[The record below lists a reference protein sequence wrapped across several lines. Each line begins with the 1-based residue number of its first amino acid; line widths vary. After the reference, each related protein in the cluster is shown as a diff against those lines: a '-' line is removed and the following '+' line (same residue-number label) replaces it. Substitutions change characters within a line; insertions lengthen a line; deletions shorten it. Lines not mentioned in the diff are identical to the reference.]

1 MNVTANQR
9 PRMKQP
15 NGSLSV
21 GFLYD
26 DTLDSS
32 DGVSQYVKTL
42 GAWLSKRGHKVSYL
56 VGETESLEW
65 AGGKIFSLSKNL
77 RMRWAGNRMSISL
90 IPEINKINRL
100 MKADKFDVLHVQVP
114 YSPFMSQLVINRAAP
129 STAVIGTVHVF
140 PSGWL
145 SRFGSKLLRIIYA
158 KSLKRFDSML
168 SVSSAAQLYAKEEFN
183 IDTFVSP
190 NVINL
195 KAFKSK
201 PVRESGYGR
210 KIVFLGRL
218 VKRKGCDHLI
228 KSFQQ

>member
-1 MNVTANQR
+1 
-9 PRMKQP
+9 MKQP

-90 IPEINKINRL
+90 IPEINKINR
-100 MKADKFDVLHVQVP
+100 
-114 YSPFMSQLVINRAAP
+114 YIN
-129 STAVIGTVHVF
+129 
-140 PSGWL
+140 
-145 SRFGSKLLRIIYA
+145 
-158 KSLKRFDSML
+158 
-168 SVSSAAQLYAKEEFN
+168 
-183 IDTFVSP
+183 
-190 NVINL
+190 
-195 KAFKSK
+195 
-201 PVRESGYGR
+201 
-210 KIVFLGRL
+210 
-218 VKRKGCDHLI
+218 
-228 KSFQQ
+228 